1 MISVYRITLGIRT
14 GFLSITKK
22 PNKTGIFCNPRNWAR
37 GVPARRSSVTATRAP
52 KNQPSSGTREY
63 GFQRFPNR
71 NPPRSEFAPFPL
83 SPAIRGLEPQ
93 PCAVRLPEKAMRPY
107 GQDQQDD
114 GVRDQVAKR
123 RGEDH
128 GHEDFGEPQQE
139 AGERGSHDR
148 ASAPQ
153 DGGHERLPAEHDP
166 HVRVQ
171 HGVGD
176 AEEDPR
182 GGGPRRSQRGRR
194 GGHGIK

>member
-14 GFLSITKK
+14 GFLSITEK

-63 GFQRFPNR
+63 GFQRFRNR
-71 NPPRSEFAPFPL
+71 DLPRS
-83 SPAIRGLEPQ
+83 
-93 PCAVRLPEKAMRPY
+93 
-107 GQDQQDD
+107 
-114 GVRDQVAKR
+114 
-123 RGEDH
+123 
-128 GHEDFGEPQQE
+128 
-139 AGERGSHDR
+139 
-148 ASAPQ
+148 PQ

-166 HVRVQ
+166 HIRVQ

-182 GGGPRRSQRGRR
+182 GGGQRGSQRERE
-194 GGHGIK
+194 GG

>member
-14 GFLSITKK
+14 GFLSITEK

-63 GFQRFPNR
+63 GFRRFRNR
-71 NPPRSEFAPFPL
+71 DLPRPEFAPSPL
-83 SPAIRGLEPQ
+83 SPPIRRLEPQ
-93 PCAVRLPEKAMRPY
+93 PRAVRLPEKAVRPY

-114 GVRDQVAKR
+114 GICDQVAQR

-139 AGERGSHDR
+139 ACQGGSHDR
-148 ASAPQ
+148 PPPPK

-166 HVRVQ
+166 HIRVQ
-171 HGVGD
+171 HGVGTL
-176 AEEDPR
+176 A
-182 GGGPRRSQRGRR
+182 GFLL
-194 GGHGIK
+194 